1 MSPSTRFWVRIA
13 VVLLAAAAAAAAWK
27 WTPLREL
34 VDPDRLCAELEPYR
48 RSWFALPLVVAVFV
62 IAELV
67 MFPVL
72 VLIFVCGVVFG
83 PWLGPLYA
91 LTGAVASALPPFWIG
106 RRLGRE
112 RLEAWGGERVRRLAW
127 MLERRGIIA
136 VFLVRKIPAPYSLV
150 NLICG
155 ACALSLRDF
164 VLGTVLG
171 MVTGVVLLTVLGGEL
186 LELLADPDPVRVTF
200 AILLLAAT
208 IAVALVVQRVV
219 NRTVRR
225 TIRTGA

>member
-1 MSPSTRFWVRIA
+1 MSGATRFWVRIA
-13 VVLLAAAAAAAAWK
+13 VVLLAAAAAASAWK

-34 VDPDRLCAELEPYR
+34 VDPGQLSAQLEPYR
-48 RSWFALPLVVAVFV
+48 TSWFALPLVVAVFV
-62 IAELV
+62 LAELV

-91 LTGAVASALPPFWIG
+91 LTGAVASALPPFWLG

-127 MLERRGIIA
+127 MLERRGVIA

-208 IAVALVVQRVV
+208 ITIALLVQRVV